1 MRNDTLDLVMNHLF
15 DSPSKRKELAKADQQ
30 LLERIEYGF
39 AMWLC
44 NPSYSEKQIRNAL
57 MNEFGVS
64 RQQASLL
71 LNDIEGALANVETAS
86 RKWTLKRIDRYID
99 DGVEAAKLG
108 NFKLADRYFKA
119 ADQLAKAHRTDLA
132 DGEVLDAKKYVNIEK
147 VEIVTDPTVIN
158 VNLSDKDK
166 EETRKLME
174 KYHIKFD
181 DDAIQDAEIVN
192 DNEPGLSS

>member
-15 DSPSKRKELAKADQQ
+15 ENPNQRNELEPKTQQ
-30 LLERIEYGF
+30 QLERIEYCYT
-39 AMWLC
+39 MWLS
-44 NPSYSEKQIRNAL
+44 NPSYSEKQVRNVL
-57 MNEFGVS
+57 MNEFHLS
-64 RQQASLL
+64 RQQAYNIML
-71 LNDIEGALANVETAS
+71 DTQMALGNVEIAS
-86 RKWTLKRIDRYID
+86 RAWTLKKIDRYVD
-99 DGVEAAKLG
+99 DGVEAAKNG
-108 NFKLADRYFKA
+108 DYKLSDRLFKA
-119 ADQLAKAHRTDLA
+119 AEVLSKAHRTDLA

-147 VEIVTDPTVIN
+147 VEIVTDPKVIN
-158 VNLSDKDK
+158 VNLSEQDK